1 MVCPVCRQRKAR
13 RDCPALRTTICTICC
28 GTKRLTEI
36 PCPTDCVHLASARE
50 HPAAMVKRQQERD
63 VAAVLPTIRHLTER
77 QQQLFFLFQSA
88 IVRHVPDGFGRLNDD
103 DVADATEA
111 AAKTLETT
119 AKGLIYDHP
128 AHSQVAQRLA
138 GELKALIEKIREQG
152 TRVYDGE
159 AAIALRAI
167 EGGAREVRKAL
178 PDGGGEGGG
187 AGRSTAYLDAV
198 RRLLQAN
205 SAEPRAAEEAKP
217 ESRLILP

>member
-1 MVCPVCRQRKAR
+1 
-13 RDCPALRTTICTICC
+13 
-28 GTKRLTEI
+28 
-36 PCPTDCVHLASARE
+36 VHLASARE
-50 HPAAMVKRQQERD
+50 HPAATVRRQQERD
-63 VAAVLPTIRHLTER
+63 VAALLPTIRHLTER

-119 AKGLIYDHP
+119 AKGVLYDHP
-128 AHSQVAQRLA
+128 AQSPVAQRLA
-138 GELKALIEKIREQG
+138 GELKALIERVREEG

-159 AAIALRAI
+159 AAITLRAI
-167 EGGAREVRKAL
+167 ETGAREVRKAL
-178 PDGGGEGGG
+178 PDGG
-187 AGRSTAYLDAV
+187 STAYLDLV

-205 SAEPRAAEEAKP
+205 SVEQRAAEEAKP